1 MQSSQK
7 EAALTLIRKTKK
19 EKVRYLEWFDILSLT
34 VILFGWAILSSTMSL
49 LGLSQGTATVEG
61 NISFSVADNYN
72 AIAVQS
78 GLLAIALLYLRAR
91 NFDFKAWRIKLDL
104 RAVLCAAFV
113 FLIGSLAFD
122 AYMVVAGSIREAIQF
137 PNPIGSFFWSEPVSR
152 VLHAALNGA
161 YEELYFLGIC
171 LAVRPRHLKWAV
183 PFSLLVRA
191 SFHTYQGLMPASGIG
206 LVFGGAVYLIYRRSK
221 DKNLAPFFIA
231 HSAAD
236 VFGLGILSHFIG

>member
-1 MQSSQK
+1 M
-7 EAALTLIRKTKK
+7 TLIRKTKK

-122 AYMVVAGSIREAIQF
+122 AYMV
-137 PNPIGSFFWSEPVSR
+137 
-152 VLHAALNGA
+152 
-161 YEELYFLGIC
+161 
-171 LAVRPRHLKWAV
+171 
-183 PFSLLVRA
+183 
-191 SFHTYQGLMPASGIG
+191 
-206 LVFGGAVYLIYRRSK
+206 
-221 DKNLAPFFIA
+221 
-231 HSAAD
+231 
-236 VFGLGILSHFIG
+236 